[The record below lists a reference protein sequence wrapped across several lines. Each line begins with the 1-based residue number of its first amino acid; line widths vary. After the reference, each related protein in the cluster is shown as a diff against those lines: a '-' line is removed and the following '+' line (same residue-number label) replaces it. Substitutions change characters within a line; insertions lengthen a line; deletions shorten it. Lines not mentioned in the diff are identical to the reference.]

1 MTGSVE
7 DAHPTAGR
15 LAALLIDA
23 STEAISA
30 AGGHA
35 GGIYLRSRT
44 PGLLRLAVLAGL
56 PGPLFRPW
64 WRLHADRPFPV
75 ADAYRLGVQVILPNA
90 TETMRRYPQFAAGLP
105 FQFGSLYVPVVA
117 GATTYGVLTVLRP
130 AVTDAAEVLSGR
142 DRVVR
147 LAQELAE
154 ALRGLEDEDPDQVAW
169 DGEPVCLRP
178 PTASTSVG
186 RVGRFAWDPE
196 TTYITLDEDLHTLLG
211 VPPSE
216 FAGTIEAFAEAVA
229 PSDAHRI
236 LATLRDTAVGRPPA
250 LPLYLRDEDG
260 ELRLLDLWNACE
272 PPAAPAVRGVVVAP
286 GPAPTADSAADL
298 LPEGVFC
305 VDRLGLVVYAN
316 PRAAQLLGRPRA
328 ELVGRDLWEAVP
340 WLARPDFEDHLRAAL
355 LTPDPV
361 HFHLVRPP
369 GGEPQTGST
378 VRGPELLE
386 PEPRPPERDSSAEP
400 SVRGPGAGPTAGK
413 PGAGST
419 VPEPET
425 GSPARDTSAEPGAE
439 EPGPG
444 RAPAPREPERD
455 AGARPTAA
463 EPGPGPTAQEAR
475 QPQSVHDAGTTP
487 TAGEPGPGWTAQ
499 DARQPQSVQ
508 GAGTKPT
515 TGEPGAGPT
524 AQEARQPQ
532 SVHDAGTTPTT
543 GEPGPGPTAQG
554 PQAPHSVHHT
564 GTTPTTGEPGPGPTA
579 QGPQAPHS
587 VHHTGTTPTA
597 KGSES
602 PLPTRDA
609 GSPSRAHGTGSPP
622 PAQDTGP
629 PPPADH
635 PGSPRPAPDPGP
647 PPPATPHIAPTQDTS
662 ASPQP
667 YEGDWLAL
675 SVHSGPDRLTCTVR
689 PASRVPDSPAGQ
701 EMSEGGV
708 SPLAPLYRPIALAIA
723 LTEASTARQ
732 VSAVVMRELLPAFGG
747 RRLAIYLLQERHL
760 YLEWEAGFPKGFLA
774 PFEGV
779 DLGARLPGVETLT
792 TGRPLFF
799 DSMEQLTA
807 AYPGIPL
814 DAAEGARAFLP
825 LIASGR
831 PVGSCI
837 LGFDRPRSFS
847 TEERTVLTAL
857 AGLIAHAME
866 KAQRYES
873 ETVLARGLQQALL
886 PRRLAAHP
894 LLETTG
900 RYLPGTAG
908 MEVGGDWY
916 DVVESGDGLAL
927 VIGDVQ
933 GHGVQA
939 AATMGQLRTAVR
951 AFALGDRPPDEVL
964 SSTNHLL
971 IDLDPGLF
979 ASCCYIRLDPA
990 TGVARA
996 ARAGHPPPLLRS
1008 PDGRTRVLDLPGGVV
1023 LGVAPRARYPVTELR
1038 MEPGAILALYTDGL
1052 VEKPGSDIDQG
1063 ITALRVALAKAG
1075 APAARPGSRFL
1086 AGVADRLT
1094 ATARHA
1100 LDRPDDIALLLA
1112 TRRATPTRSP

>member
-1 MTGSVE
+1 MTGSGE

-15 LAALLIDA
+15 LTALLIDA

-30 AGGHA
+30 AGGHS
-35 GGIYLRSRT
+35 GGVYLRSRT
-44 PGLLRLAVLAGL
+44 PGLLRLAVLSGL

-75 ADAYRLGVQVILPNA
+75 ADAYRLGVQVVLPNA

-105 FQFGSLYVPVVA
+105 FQFGSLYVPVV
-117 GATTYGVLTVLRP
+117 GGSTTYGVLTVLRP
-130 AVTDAAEVLSGR
+130 AVTDAAEVLSEH

-147 LAQELAE
+147 LAQELGA
-154 ALRGLEDEDPDQVAW
+154 ALRSLEDAHPDQVAW
-169 DGEPVCLRP
+169 DGEPICLRP
-178 PTASTSVG
+178 PTASTSLG
-186 RVGRFAWDPE
+186 RAGRFAWDPE
-196 TTYITLDEDLHTLLG
+196 TADITLDEDLHTLLG
-211 VPPSE
+211 TPPSE
-216 FAGTIEAFAEAVA
+216 FPGTVEAFAEAVA
-229 PSDAHRI
+229 PTDAHRI
-236 LATLRDTAVGRPPA
+236 LATLRDTAAGRPPA
-250 LPLYLRDEDG
+250 LPLYLRAEDG
-260 ELRLLDLWNACE
+260 ALRLLDLWNAYE
-272 PPAAPAVRGVVVAP
+272 PPAAPAVRGVVLAP
-286 GPAPTADSAADL
+286 GPGPTADSAADL
-298 LPEGVFC
+298 LPDGVFC

-340 WLARPDFEDHLRAAL
+340 WLRRPDFEDHLRAAL

-361 HFHLVRPP
+361 HFHLVRP
-369 GGEPQTGST
+369 
-378 VRGPELLE
+378 
-386 PEPRPPERDSSAEP
+386 SAQE
-400 SVRGPGAGPTAGK
+400 SETRPTAQD
-413 PGAGST
+413 
-419 VPEPET
+419 T
-425 GSPARDTSAEPGAE
+425 GSPLSA
-439 EPGPG
+439 
-444 RAPAPREPERD
+444 RD
-455 AGARPTAA
+455 AGPPPPTRD
-463 EPGPGPTAQEAR
+463 PGPPPPTQ
-475 QPQSVHDAGTTP
+475 
-487 TAGEPGPGWTAQ
+487 
-499 DARQPQSVQ
+499 
-508 GAGTKPT
+508 
-515 TGEPGAGPT
+515 
-524 AQEARQPQ
+524 
-532 SVHDAGTTPTT
+532 
-543 GEPGPGPTAQG
+543 
-554 PQAPHSVHHT
+554 
-564 GTTPTTGEPGPGPTA
+564 
-579 QGPQAPHS
+579 
-587 VHHTGTTPTA
+587 
-597 KGSES
+597 
-602 PLPTRDA
+602 DA
-609 GSPSRAHGTGSPP
+609 GSPLSARDAGPPP
-622 PAQDTGP
+622 PAQDPGPPPPTQDAGSPPPTQDPGPPPPTQDAGSPLSARDAGP
-629 PPPADH
+629 PPPAQ
-635 PGSPRPAPDPGP
+635 DPGP
-647 PPPATPHIAPTQDTS
+647 PPPAQDPEPAQQS
-662 ASPQP
+662 
-667 YEGDWLAL
+667 YGGDWLAL

-689 PASRVPDSPAGQ
+689 PASRVKDSPEGQ
-701 EMSEGGV
+701 ESAELSETGM

-723 LTEASTARQ
+723 LTEAVTARQ
-732 VSAVVMRELLPAFGG
+732 VSAVVMQELLPAFGG

-760 YLEWEAGFPKGFLA
+760 YLEWETGFPKGFLA

-779 DLGARLPGVETLT
+779 DLGTHLPGVETLT

-814 DAAEGARAFLP
+814 DATEGARAFLP

-831 PVGSCI
+831 AVGSCI

-873 ETVLARGLQQALL
+873 ETALARGLQQALL

-894 LLETTG
+894 QLETTG

-939 AATMGQLRTAVR
+939 AATMGQLRSAVR
-951 AFALGDRPPDEVL
+951 AFALGDRPPDEVM

-1023 LGVAPRARYPVTELR
+1023 LGVTPKARYPVAELR

-1052 VEKPGSDIDQG
+1052 VERPGSDIDEG

-1075 APAARPGSRFL
+1075 APAARPGGRFL

-1112 TRRATPTRSP
+1112 TRRTAPPPGPH

>member
-7 DAHPTAGR
+7 DADPTAGR
-15 LAALLIDA
+15 LTALLIDA

-30 AGGHA
+30 AGGLA
-35 GGIYLRSRT
+35 GGVYLRSRT
-44 PGLLRLAVLAGL
+44 PGLLRLAVLSGL

-64 WRLHADRPFPV
+64 WRLHSDRPFPV
-75 ADAYRLGVQVILPNA
+75 ADAYRLGVQVVLPNA

-105 FQFGSLYVPVVA
+105 FQFGSLYVPVV
-117 GATTYGVLTVLRP
+117 GGSTTYGVLTVLRP
-130 AVTDAAEVLSGR
+130 AVTDAAEVLSEY

-147 LAQELAE
+147 LAQELGG
-154 ALRGLEDEDPDQVAW
+154 ALRALEDANPDQVAW

-178 PTASTSVG
+178 PTASTSLG
-186 RVGRFAWDPE
+186 RAGRFAWDPE
-196 TTYITLDEDLHTLLG
+196 TADITLDEDLHTLLG

-216 FAGTIEAFAEAVA
+216 FPGTVEAFAEAVA

-250 LPLYLRDEDG
+250 LPLYLRAEDG
-260 ELRLLDLWNACE
+260 ALRLLDLWNAYE
-272 PPAAPAVRGVVVAP
+272 PPADPAVRGVVVAP
-286 GPAPTADSAADL
+286 GPGPTADSAADL
-298 LPEGVFC
+298 LPDGVFC

-361 HFHLVRPP
+361 HFHLVRP
-369 GGEPQTGST
+369 S
-378 VRGPELLE
+378 
-386 PEPRPPERDSSAEP
+386 
-400 SVRGPGAGPTAGK
+400 
-413 PGAGST
+413 
-419 VPEPET
+419 
-425 GSPARDTSAEPGAE
+425 
-439 EPGPG
+439 
-444 RAPAPREPERD
+444 
-455 AGARPTAA
+455 
-463 EPGPGPTAQEAR
+463 AQESETR
-475 QPQSVHDAGTTP
+475 S
-487 TAGEPGPGWTAQ
+487 TAQ
-499 DARQPQSVQ
+499 D
-508 GAGTKPT
+508 
-515 TGEPGAGPT
+515 
-524 AQEARQPQ
+524 
-532 SVHDAGTTPTT
+532 
-543 GEPGPGPTAQG
+543 
-554 PQAPHSVHHT
+554 
-564 GTTPTTGEPGPGPTA
+564 
-579 QGPQAPHS
+579 
-587 VHHTGTTPTA
+587 
-597 KGSES
+597 
-602 PLPTRDA
+602 
-609 GSPSRAHGTGSPP
+609 TGSPP
-622 PAQDTGP
+622 SARDAGP
-629 PPPADH
+629 PPSGRGA
-635 PGSPRPAPDPGP
+635 GSPLSAQDADSPLSARDTEP
-647 PPPATPHIAPTQDTS
+647 PPSPQDAES
-662 ASPQP
+662 AQQP

-675 SVHSGPDRLTCTVR
+675 SVHPGPDRLTCTIR
-689 PASRVPDSPAGQ
+689 PASRVEDSPEGRENAELSETG
-701 EMSEGGV
+701 MSA
-708 SPLAPLYRPIALAIA
+708 LAPLYRPIALAIA
-723 LTEASTARQ
+723 LTEAVTARQ

-760 YLEWEAGFPKGFLA
+760 YLEWETGFPKGFLA
-774 PFEGV
+774 PFDGV
-779 DLGARLPGVETLT
+779 DLGTHLPGVETLT

-807 AYPGIPL
+807 AYPGIAL
-814 DAAEGARAFLP
+814 DATEGARAFLP

-831 PVGSCI
+831 AVGSCI
-837 LGFDRPRSFS
+837 LGFDRPRGFS

-873 ETVLARGLQQALL
+873 ETALARGLQQALL
-886 PRRLAAHP
+886 PRRLSAHP
-894 LLETTG
+894 QLETAG

-939 AATMGQLRTAVR
+939 AATMGQLRSAVR

-990 TGVARA
+990 TGLARA

-1052 VEKPGSDIDQG
+1052 VERPGTDIDEG
-1063 ITALRVALAKAG
+1063 ITALRVALSKAG
-1075 APAARPGSRFL
+1075 APAARPGGRSL

-1100 LDRPDDIALLLA
+1100 QDRPDDIALLLA
-1112 TRRATPTRSP
+1112 TRRTAPPPALH